1 MLRVQTEKTRMRIP
15 RISLSR
21 DLKLSLLAG
30 VATGLVGVIIF
41 ATVHALLIAPIWGS
55 LLRGLPVA
63 VIGGPAAA
71 WAFEEIRAAGRLSTR
86 LRDGLLFGGLL
97 WLTLVPMNAFDVLL
111 RKTGMRTAMGD
122 WEVLVSVIFALA
134 GGALAGWVLT
144 RGRRGVIAG
153 GLATLVLAM
162 AMGGP
167 IPITATPRAAGLFA
181 SFLAIY
187 ILSGT
192 VLVVIRAGLARATS
206 RPSTAVI

>member
-1 MLRVQTEKTRMRIP
+1 MLRLQTEKTRMRIP

-41 ATVHALLIAPIWGS
+41 ATVHALLIVPIWGS

-86 LRDGLLFGGLL
+86 LGDGLLFGGLL

-111 RKTGMRTAMGD
+111 RKTGLRTAMGD

-144 RGRRGVIAG
+144 HGRRGAIAG

-181 SFLAIY
+181 SFLVIY
-187 ILSGT
+187 ILCGA
-192 VLVVIRAGLARATS
+192 VLVFIRVLFLKLDYFR
-206 RPSTAVI
+206 

>member
-1 MLRVQTEKTRMRIP
+1 MLRAQTEKPPMRIP

-21 DLKLSLLAG
+21 DLRLSLLAG
-30 VATGLVGVIIF
+30 AAAGLVGVVAF

-86 LRDGLLFGGLL
+86 LRDGLRFGGLL
-97 WLTLVPMNAFDVLL
+97 WLTLVPMNAVDVLM
-111 RKTGMRTAMGD
+111 RKTGLRTTIGD
-122 WEVLVSVIFALA
+122 WEVLVSALFALA

-144 RGRRGVIAG
+144 RRQRGVLAG

-167 IPITATPRAAGLFA
+167 VPITATAKAAGLFA

-187 ILSGT
+187 ALCGAA
-192 VLVVIRAGLARATS
+192 LVALRTRFAKLDYFKA
-206 RPSTAVI
+206 